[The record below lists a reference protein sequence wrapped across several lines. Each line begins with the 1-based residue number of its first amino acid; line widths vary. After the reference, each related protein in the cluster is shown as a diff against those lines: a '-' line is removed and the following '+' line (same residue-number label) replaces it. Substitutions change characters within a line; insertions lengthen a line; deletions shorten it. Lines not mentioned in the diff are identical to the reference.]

1 MQSTQV
7 NFCNL
12 RRSLIKSPKNVKK
25 KLVFMVCAYL
35 DILELASM
43 EKSSQVH
50 HKKTDKNQNRHLFCQ
65 RLTDDVNL
73 VTVLY

>member
-1 MQSTQV
+1 
-7 NFCNL
+7 
-12 RRSLIKSPKNVKK
+12 
-25 KLVFMVCAYL
+25 MVCAYL
-35 DILELASM
+35 YILELASM